1 MPPPTEIFVVPSIT
15 LSVHPSNS
23 NSAGCAIKLWHSHPL
38 LHSRNKNQGPE
49 TSEKSSLRQHR
60 SCWAAPHHEWLPPHA
75 DTAPA
80 ASSPPPLLLSRTEW
94 QYRTKACLSQP
105 EKTEGFSSLQQC
117 VTINHIP
124 TKPYTVVKT
133 SGSKPSFIKRNKTK
147 TNNKNNAEQTTA
159 PLLLGPSHPSR
170 SSKRLSGQK
179 DLRDYQLLLVDMQLA
194 ALWSCP
200 MKAGVPLFTV
210 SFLLSH
216 QLFLRD
222 YVSCFHCFASICHS
236 ALPLK

>member
-1 MPPPTEIFVVPSIT
+1 MTIQ
-15 LSVHPSNS
+15 
-23 NSAGCAIKLWHSHPL
+23 
-38 LHSRNKNQGPE
+38 NQGLPLTARE
-49 TSEKSSLRQHR
+49 NGGFQQPATMCDYK
-60 SCWAAPHHEWLPPHA
+60 PHPNQTLH
-75 DTAPA
+75 
-80 ASSPPPLLLSRTEW
+80 
-94 QYRTKACLSQP
+94 
-105 EKTEGFSSLQQC
+105 
-117 VTINHIP
+117 
-124 TKPYTVVKT
+124 VVKT